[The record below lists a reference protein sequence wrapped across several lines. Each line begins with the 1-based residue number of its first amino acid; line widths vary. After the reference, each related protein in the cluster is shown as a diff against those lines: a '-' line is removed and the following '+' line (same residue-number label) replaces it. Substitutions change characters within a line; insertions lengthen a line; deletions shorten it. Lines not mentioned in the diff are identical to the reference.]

1 MLAMNLLLALVW
13 MTMTAR
19 FDFLNLI
26 LGLAVGYGVL
36 VISQVAVGTSV
47 YVSKSVRLVAFVAFY
62 ALEVVRANLRVARD
76 VITPTSQ
83 ARPGIVAVPLEVS
96 SDAEIILLTSLI
108 SMTPGSLCLDVSSD
122 RRVLYVHVMFLDDP
136 EVFRRSVK
144 RDLERRVLE
153 LTR

>member
-1 MLAMNLLLALVW
+1 M
-13 MTMTAR
+13 
-19 FDFLNLI
+19 
-26 LGLAVGYGVL
+26 
-36 VISQVAVGTSV
+36 
-47 YVSKSVRLVAFVAFY
+47 
-62 ALEVVRANLRVARD
+62 
-76 VITPTSQ
+76 
-83 ARPGIVAVPLEVS
+83 AVPLEVS

>member
-62 ALEVVRANLRVARD
+62 ALEVVRANLRV
-76 VITPTSQ
+76 VTPTSQ